1 MNWTTLS
8 TIFAVPLLLS
18 AMALP
23 TLTLAAD
30 KSPNILVI
38 MGDDIGWS
46 NIGVY
51 NQGMM
56 AGTSGSCCPR
66 PSTR

>member
-1 MNWTTLS
+1 MNRTPLS
-8 TIFAVPLLLS
+8 TMFALPLLLT

-23 TLTLAAD
+23 GLTLAAD
-30 KSPNILVI
+30 KAPNILVI

-56 AGTSGSCCPR
+56 AG
-66 PSTR
+66 